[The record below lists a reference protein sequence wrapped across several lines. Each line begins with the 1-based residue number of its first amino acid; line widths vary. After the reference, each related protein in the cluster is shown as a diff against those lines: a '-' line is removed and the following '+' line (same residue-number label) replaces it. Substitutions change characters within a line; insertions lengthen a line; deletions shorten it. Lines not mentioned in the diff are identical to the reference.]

1 MTKLTWAVVVLNL
14 LHCTFGSEFISQL
27 QQCPNDCTNLGPN
40 PSNWTFIHYLEK
52 LNSCNHTVL
61 FDLSLHNDVAD
72 HSTHTTIRACTVAV
86 GDDPKTNTIPVAKQ
100 ANSTSFSASI
110 LGAQSG
116 KNVQFNQDEFEGL
129 SGAIQQHVIALDENA
144 PTIILGKIE
153 NLVMGFFAG
162 GSIDSSR
169 SIAAIIHEL
178 TSQVKAVG
186 LSETTLVQ
194 RCGQDLNGNHTVGL
208 VVNTD
213 GNVASVQNTLLTW
226 SNATCVQ
233 DLEVIRHSNIT
244 MFSKPTIKSQFSRR
258 GINSRDGTC
267 STVQVVSGDS
277 CGSLAT
283 ECGIS
288 AQDLATFN
296 PASDLCSTLAVGQYI
311 CCTSGSLP
319 DLSPK
324 PNPDG
329 SCAQY
334 AVQPNDYCAL
344 IASENSITITD
355 IENWNQDTWG
365 WQGCD
370 NVQLGQVICLST
382 GTPPFPASVSNAICG
397 PQVPGTQPP
406 ADFSTLTDLN
416 PCPLNSCCDI
426 YGQCGITPDFCTIS
440 KSTTGAPGTSAPGTA
455 GCISNCGTEITN
467 NSEGPSE
474 FIKVGYWESF
484 NLDRPCLQM
493 PVSAIPSGYTHIHYA
508 FATLTEDFLVDV
520 SADQDAFN
528 DFAAATGFKRILSF
542 GGWSFSTD
550 VDSFPIFRDS
560 VTSANRLTFAQSVVD
575 IVNQHNLDG
584 VDFDWEYPG
593 APDIPGIPPGSPND
607 GANYLAFLQ
616 TLRNILPEGKTL
628 SLAAPASYWSRIR
641 YLRGFPI
648 ADMAQVLDYIVYETY
663 DLHGQWDYANAFS
676 NPGCPTGNCL
686 RSHVNLTETDF
697 ALAMIT
703 KAGVPT
709 NKITV
714 GVTSYGRSFGMVDPS
729 CTSVDCLFSGPDSS
743 AIPGACTQTA
753 GYLADAEI
761 YQLIGQGAIQSR
773 DDASDSDIVTYQDT
787 WVAYMTPATKA
798 SRISSYQAANFAG
811 SVDWAIDLEA

>member
-1 MTKLTWAVVVLNL
+1 
-14 LHCTFGSEFISQL
+14 
-27 QQCPNDCTNLGPN
+27 
-40 PSNWTFIHYLEK
+40 
-52 LNSCNHTVL
+52 
-61 FDLSLHNDVAD
+61 
-72 HSTHTTIRACTVAV
+72 
-86 GDDPKTNTIPVAKQ
+86 
-100 ANSTSFSASI
+100 
-110 LGAQSG
+110 
-116 KNVQFNQDEFEGL
+116 
-129 SGAIQQHVIALDENA
+129 
-144 PTIILGKIE
+144 
-153 NLVMGFFAG
+153 
-162 GSIDSSR
+162 
-169 SIAAIIHEL
+169 
-178 TSQVKAVG
+178 
-186 LSETTLVQ
+186 
-194 RCGQDLNGNHTVGL
+194 
-208 VVNTD
+208 
-213 GNVASVQNTLLTW
+213 
-226 SNATCVQ
+226 
-233 DLEVIRHSNIT
+233 
-244 MFSKPTIKSQFSRR
+244 
-258 GINSRDGTC
+258 
-267 STVQVVSGDS
+267 
-277 CGSLAT
+277 
-283 ECGIS
+283 
-288 AQDLATFN
+288 
-296 PASDLCSTLAVGQYI
+296 
-311 CCTSGSLP
+311 
-319 DLSPK
+319 
-324 PNPDG
+324 
-329 SCAQY
+329 
-334 AVQPNDYCAL
+334 
-344 IASENSITITD
+344 
-355 IENWNQDTWG
+355 
-365 WQGCD
+365 
-370 NVQLGQVICLST
+370 
-382 GTPPFPASVSNAICG
+382 
-397 PQVPGTQPP
+397 
-406 ADFSTLTDLN
+406 
-416 PCPLNSCCDI
+416 
-426 YGQCGITPDFCTIS
+426 
-440 KSTTGAPGTSAPGTA
+440 
-455 GCISNCGTEITN
+455 
-467 NSEGPSE
+467 
-474 FIKVGYWESF
+474 
-484 NLDRPCLQM
+484 M

-616 TLRNILPEGKTL
+616 TLRNLLPEGKTL
-628 SLAAPASYWSRIR
+628 SLAAPASYW

-811 SVDWAIDLEA
+811 SVDWAIDLEAGNIGNGNGTGGVGNNATPNNVPVVSLTCTTLAPSATFTLTPACASEIAGLPPRTNNNSPSGPATCDETCDLLREITGTCCGSGGTISNPVAIIPNVPMPLPVPLSGITPQVNPIIVPGVTLKPFQPAPIPIPLPQGYSPSSSITFPQAYYPPGIPLPYPVILPSSYSPPATITIGSTTYPANAPLSSMVVVPAGFVPAGPLPFVAPAFTLNPGDNLPTSAVIPPGFTPVDPFSAPQIAYLPGTIIPPGVFIPPGTEVPDPIGIPAGAPKNCGFYLSSIYTPLHSFSISISVPFTVSFSFSVPFSFITARLE